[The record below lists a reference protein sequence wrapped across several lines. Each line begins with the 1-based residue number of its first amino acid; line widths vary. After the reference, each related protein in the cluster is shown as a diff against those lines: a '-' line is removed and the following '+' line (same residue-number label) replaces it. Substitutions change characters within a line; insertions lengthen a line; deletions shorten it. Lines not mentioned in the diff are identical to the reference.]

1 MFKIPEIALFH
12 QIKILSKKLIGHSLQ
27 EGEPTNDA
35 SILIK
40 RKTRQVQEA
49 PQVIKI
55 STSYDILWVHMI

>member
-27 EGEPTNDA
+27 EGEPANDA

-55 STSYDILWVHMI
+55 STSYDIL